1 MGHPALPLT
10 GRGSLTSGGFGTMG
24 FGMGAAIGAKQ
35 GNPDKTVIH
44 ITGDGCFRMNGN
56 ELATEAHYGCRSSP

>member
-1 MGHPALPLT
+1 MAAVDHGVHHLVSVDGA
-10 GRGSLTSGGFGTMG
+10 GDMG
-24 FGMGAAIGAKQ
+24 FGLGAAIGAKQ

-56 ELATEAHYGCRSSP
+56 ELATEAY